1 MSISDSTSK
10 ITPDADTGFE
20 RNPYNNFNS
29 NVKIILQILP
39 LKLFSS
45 RIGHPDKFK
54 PVYFTRF
61 IPALIAPA
69 KSDIGLL
76 LIYPLRPEHI

>member
-20 RNPYNNFNS
+20 RNTYNNFNS

-45 RIGHPDKFK
+45 RI
-54 PVYFTRF
+54 
-61 IPALIAPA
+61 
-69 KSDIGLL
+69 
-76 LIYPLRPEHI
+76 